1 MTKHDA
7 GASRLALIALLALG
21 SAGAVAGPP
30 AGAPDTAPVRRGEVD
45 DATLERLAKLH
56 FTESET
62 VRLVLLPTTV
72 RDRKGR
78 IVRGLEREDFKVWE
92 DQVPQ
97 EIRYFSSEA
106 QDPISLAFLLDLSG
120 SMRQLD
126 KLTHAKEAIRFFLR
140 HLRQDDR
147 FALIGFADEQVAWIT
162 EFTDDRVRFRR
173 RLEVQEGYGRT
184 ALHDAV
190 AAAPRLVSEEIKG
203 RKAIVLIT
211 DGVDNASRLDLD
223 DAVALARTV
232 NVPIYAI
239 GFLSV
244 PESVLSR
251 RAETTNL
258 EVLRRVAEETGGHL
272 FAVNDPVEL
281 KEAIVFLETE
291 LRFQYMLGYYPAR
304 QADGSFREIRVET
317 PPEPRFQVRTRTGY
331 HATR

>member
-1 MTKHDA
+1 MLRPSIAVVTLILAALPLAA
-7 GASRLALIALLALG
+7 GSGR
-21 SAGAVAGPP
+21 SSNPP
-30 AGAPDTAPVRRGEVD
+30 D
-45 DATLERLAKLH
+45 DAQIERMLKLH
-56 FTESET
+56 HTQQEK
-62 VRLVLLPTTV
+62 VRLVLLPTSVT
-72 RDRKGR
+72 DRRGR
-78 IVRGLEREDFKVWE
+78 IVRGLRKSDFKLFDE
-92 DQVPQ
+92 QRPQ
-97 EIRYFSSEA
+97 KIKFFSTAANE
-106 QDPISLAFLLDLSG
+106 PISVAFLMDVSG

-126 KLTHAKEAIRFFLR
+126 KLTHAKEAVRFFVDRLR
-140 HLRQDDR
+140 DGDQYG
-147 FALIGFADEQVAWIT
+147 LIAFADEQVAWIT
-162 EFTDDRVRFRR
+162 EFTDDRRRFLT
-173 RLEVQEGYGRT
+173 RLSVQEGYGQT
-184 ALHDAV
+184 ALNDAI
-190 AAAPRLVSEEIKG
+190 AAAPHLVAESIKG